1 MSEHGLVAARASAD
15 AVAWR
20 IVNHARIVRT
30 EIHVTGGTN
39 MRRKMLAMVVAVC
52 LILGLAAQAGAAEK
66 MILYTSMKESLIGAI
81 YDAFKKKHPDTTIDY
96 QSAGAG
102 KLMAKIAAERQSG
115 KVLADVLWTSE
126 VPDFYNLKNE
136 GMLEKYVPATFSE
149 VINPFTDHDGS
160 FTAARLG
167 TLGIVYNT
175 KIVKTTPAKW
185 DDIFGKEF
193 TGAFGIANPALSG
206 TAYMSI
212 ALLVEQFGWEFIE
225 RMAQN
230 KAKIGKGSG
239 QVIDDTASGE
249 LAGCI
254 GVDYITLDKMGKGA
268 PLGYAFAPEL
278 LVVPSPVAI
287 IKGTQNLS
295 AAKKFVDFLLSKEA
309 QEIIASEGTL
319 PVRNDV
325 KLHPKLPISSP
336 EEAVKRSIKIDYVAM
351 MEQKQATIKK
361 FTDILQ
367 GKK

>member
-1 MSEHGLVAARASAD
+1 MRQKMIAM
-15 AVAWR
+15 AVA
-20 IVNHARIVRT
+20 
-30 EIHVTGGTN
+30 
-39 MRRKMLAMVVAVC
+39 LC
-52 LILGLAAQAGAAEK
+52 LVFGFAAQAGAAEK
-66 MILYTSMKESLIGAI
+66 MILYTSMKESLVGAL

-102 KLMAKIAAERQSG
+102 KLMAKIATERQAG

-126 VPDFYNLKNE
+126 VPDFYNLKKE
-136 GMLEKYVPATFSE
+136 GMLEIYIPSNFSE
-149 VINPFTDHDGS
+149 LINPFDDHDGS

-175 KIVKTTPAKW
+175 KLIKKTPATW
-185 DDIFGKEF
+185 DDIFGKDF

-212 ALLVEQFGWEFIE
+212 SLLVKQFGWEFIE
-225 RMAQN
+225 KMAAN
-230 KAKIGKGSG
+230 KSKIGKGAG
-239 QVIDDTASGE
+239 QVVDDTASGE

-254 GVDYITLDKMGKGA
+254 AVDYITLDKMKKGA
-268 PLGYAFAPEL
+268 SVGYAFPQEI

-287 IKGTQNLS
+287 LKNTPNLS

-325 KLHPKLPISSP
+325 KLNPALPIGSP
-336 EEAVKRSIKIDYVAM
+336 EEAVKRSIKIDYHSLMA
-351 MEQKQATIKK
+351 EKQATLKK
-361 FTDILQ
+361 FTDIMQ